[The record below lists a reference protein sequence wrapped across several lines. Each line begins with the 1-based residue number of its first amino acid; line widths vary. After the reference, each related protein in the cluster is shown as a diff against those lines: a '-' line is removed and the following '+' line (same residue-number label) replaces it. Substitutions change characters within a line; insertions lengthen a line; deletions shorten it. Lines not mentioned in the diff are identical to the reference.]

1 MQPGGFSPT
10 GRESAHFQEIPVL
23 PGVQTH
29 LPLAARSTPVE
40 PGQPDLSTY
49 DRIIVFFSG
58 GKDSQACV
66 LHLID
71 LGVAPECIELH
82 HHSVDG
88 HEGSTLMD
96 WPVTRS
102 YCEAFARA
110 FGLPII
116 FSWKVGGFEG
126 EMLRDKART
135 APIAF
140 QSETGQVVSTGGDR
154 GKLGTRLRFPQVS
167 PDLRVRWCSA
177 YLKIDVGARVLTHEP
192 RFQLGRTLVVTGE
205 RAEESSARARYA
217 HFEPHRADKRAGR
230 RPRHIDHWRPVHAW
244 DEARVW
250 AILERY
256 RVNPH
261 PAYWLGWGRTSC
273 RACIFGSAN
282 QWATL
287 RAFMPEAFGPI
298 ARHEEAFGVTIQRNR
313 SVVEAADRGS
323 PYPCNPIWL
332 AIANS
337 HAYRSAIRLPAGQ
350 WRLPPGAF
358 GEAAGPT

>member
-1 MQPGGFSPT
+1 M
-10 GRESAHFQEIPVL
+10 L

-29 LPLAARSTPVE
+29 LPLAARSIPVE
-40 PGQPDLSTY
+40 PGQPDLSSY
-49 DRIIVFFSG
+49 ERIVVFFSG
-58 GKDSQACV
+58 GKDSVACV

-96 WPVTRS
+96 WPVTGG
-102 YCEAFARA
+102 YCKAFAKA
-110 FGLPII
+110 FGLRLY
-116 FSWKVGGFEG
+116 FSWKVGGFER
-126 EMLRDKART
+126 EMLRENART
-135 APIAF
+135 APIAY
-140 QSETGQVVSTGGDR
+140 QSETGQVVVTGGER
-154 GKLGTRLRFPQVS
+154 GKLGTRRRFPQVS
-167 PDLRVRWCSA
+167 PDLRTRYCSA
-177 YLKIDVGARVLTHEP
+177 YLKVDIAARVLTHEP
-192 RFQLGRTLVVTGE
+192 RFQQGRTLVVTGE

-217 HFEPHRADKRAGR
+217 RFEPYRADRRDGR
-230 RPRHIDHWRPVHAW
+230 KPRYIDHWRAVHGW

-250 AILERY
+250 AALERY

-287 RAFMPEAFGPI
+287 RAHMPQAFAPI
-298 ARHEEAFGVTIQRNR
+298 ARYEAEFGVTIQRRR
-313 SVVEAADRGS
+313 SVVEAADRGT
-323 PYPCNPIWL
+323 PYRCDPSWL
-332 AIANS
+332 AIANGTS
-337 HAYRSAIRLPAGQ
+337 YPGPIRLPAGQ

-358 GEAAGPT
+358 GEAAGPA